1 MEAPEP
7 VVVEVKVNRRTVVHL
22 GLKSFIR
29 GRLCDYLGITMY
41 NTAKKIAFHEIDILL
56 FICICSE

>member
-7 VVVEVKVNRRTVVHL
+7 VVLEVKVNRRTVVHL
-22 GLKSFIR
+22 GLKSFMR

-41 NTAKKIAFHEIDILL
+41 YTAKKN
-56 FICICSE
+56 CIP